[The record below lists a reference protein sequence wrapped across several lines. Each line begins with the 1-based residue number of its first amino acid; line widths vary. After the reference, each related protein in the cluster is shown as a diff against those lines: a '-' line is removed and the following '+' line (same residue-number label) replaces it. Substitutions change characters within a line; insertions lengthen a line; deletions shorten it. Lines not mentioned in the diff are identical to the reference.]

1 LIFGF
6 RGKDVKVMP
15 KIVTEDIG
23 RFGQHYPKVAVIL
36 TASAG
41 GRDDA
46 MTAAWHSS
54 ISLRPPIYGVAV
66 TSKRFT
72 YQLITQS
79 REFGI
84 NFIPLEK
91 AALAAAVGGT
101 SGHQID
107 KFEKLNIQK
116 EKPLKTAA
124 PILKD
129 AYAAYECKLLD
140 SRPYGDHLWIVGEI
154 VAAHYLEEALTPTQ
168 LLDLNKTKPLLYL
181 GSDLYAS
188 VDRNSVSFVKR
199 GI

>member
-1 LIFGF
+1 
-6 RGKDVKVMP
+6 MP

-23 RFGQHYPKVAVIL
+23 KFGQHYPKVAVIL

-72 YQLITQS
+72 YHLITES

-101 SGHQID
+101 SGQQID

-116 EKPLKTAA
+116 EKSLKTGA

-140 SRPYGDHLWIVGEI
+140 SKPYGDHLWIVGEI
-154 VAAHYLEEALTPTQ
+154 VAVHYLEEALTPAQ

-181 GSDLYAS
+181 GSDLYGS

>member
-1 LIFGF
+1 
-6 RGKDVKVMP
+6 MP

-23 RFGQHYPKVAVIL
+23 KFSQHNPKVAVIV
-36 TASAG
+36 TASAR

-46 MTAAWHSS
+46 MTASWHSS
-54 ISLRPPIYGVAV
+54 ISFKPPLYGIAVAP
-66 TSKRFT
+66 KRFT

-91 AALAAAVGGT
+91 VALAAVIGGT
-101 SGHQID
+101 LGQEMD
-107 KFEKLNIQK
+107 KFDKFNIQK

-129 AYAAYECKLLD
+129 SYAAYECKLVD
-140 SRPYGDHLWIVGEI
+140 SKPYGDHIWIVGEI
-154 VAAHYLEEALTPTQ
+154 VAVHFREEAFTPADI
-168 LLDLNKTKPLLYL
+168 LDLDKIKPLLYL
-181 GSDLYAS
+181 GSDFYAS
-188 VDRNSVSFVKR
+188 TDKNSVSFVKR

>member
-1 LIFGF
+1 MSKTVADGA
-6 RGKDVKVMP
+6 GK
-15 KIVTEDIG
+15 
-23 RFGQHYPKVAVIL
+23 FSHHYPKVAVIV

-54 ISLRPPIYGVAV
+54 ISVKPPLYGVAV

-72 YQLITQS
+72 YQLMAES
-79 REFGI
+79 REFAI

-91 AALAAAVGGT
+91 ASLAAAIGGT
-101 SGHQID
+101 SGQQMD
-107 KFEKLNIQK
+107 KFERLGISK

-129 AYAAYECKLLD
+129 AYAAYECKLVD
-140 SRPYGDHLWIVGEI
+140 SKPYGDHIWVVGEI
-154 VAAHYLEEALTPTQ
+154 VAVHFLEDAFTPAEAL
-168 LLDLNKTKPLLYL
+168 DMEKTKPLLYL

-188 VDRNSVSFVKR
+188 VDTDSVSFVRR